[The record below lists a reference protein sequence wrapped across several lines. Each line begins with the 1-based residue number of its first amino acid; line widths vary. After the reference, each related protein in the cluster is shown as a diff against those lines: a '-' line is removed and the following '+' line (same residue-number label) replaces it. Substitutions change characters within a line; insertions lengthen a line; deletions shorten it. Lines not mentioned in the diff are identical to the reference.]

1 MILMN
6 SFASD
11 TDEEQLEDR
20 IIIDQYEEMFKNDK
34 NIMDIAMKIW
44 LILLV
49 RVILRE
55 GLLRLRMEMIDWL
68 RRY

>member
-20 IIIDQYEEMFKNDK
+20 IIIDQYEEMFKNDN

-49 RVILRE
+49 RVILIER
-55 GLLRLRMEMIDWL
+55 LLRLRMEIIIS
-68 RRY
+68 